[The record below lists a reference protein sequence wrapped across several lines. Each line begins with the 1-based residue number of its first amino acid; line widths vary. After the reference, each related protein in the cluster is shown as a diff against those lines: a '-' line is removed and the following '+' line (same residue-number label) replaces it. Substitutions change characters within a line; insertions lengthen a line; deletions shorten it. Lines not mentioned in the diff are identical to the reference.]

1 MKIEDL
7 SSVSAGSQDVELLPC
22 LTDKVSVSAN
32 FLWSYYIL
40 KMMGWLFFFL
50 NKASEKDLST

>member
-1 MKIEDL
+1 M
-7 SSVSAGSQDVELLPC
+7 ELLPC